1 MMHPI
6 NSDLNDLNDKE
17 RDRVLRLLEEKLVVE
32 RKKRKVGEIVVRKV
46 VETRMVQ
53 IPVRREKLIV
63 EQIGSQNQQLAEID
77 LGEETITGV
86 ETVASHTN
94 SQAVVRA
101 EFPYPELASDAL
113 RAFSFQKPQGCRQV
127 RVEIVLDEPQLQEMY
142 QTMFDRWSGKTPNGK
157 VS

>member
-6 NSDLNDLNDKE
+6 DSDSDAKE
-17 RDRVLRLLEEKLVVE
+17 SDRVLRLLEEKLVVE
-32 RKKRKVGEIVVRKV
+32 RKKRKVGEVIVRKV
-46 VETRMVQ
+46 VETRMIQV
-53 IPVRREKLIV
+53 PVRREKLIV
-63 EQIGSQNQQLAEID
+63 EQVGSQHQKLAEID
-77 LGEETITGV
+77 LGEETVTGV
-86 ETVASHTN
+86 ETVANTTDP
-94 SQAVVRA
+94 QTVVTA

-127 RVEIVLDEPQLQEMY
+127 RVEIVLEDPQLQEVY